1 METVNSSS
9 LKSVAELCQCCIQ
22 RTPLRKTWDVRAAMR
37 RRIQLWRTTQL
48 EELFK
53 EAEYLQILQNIDKV
67 RKNKERNTSAVCT
80 IDPEVNT
87 TEVLKLNNE
96 LNGRTSRIIPA
107 ELHSID
113 RPKITVLVVL
123 ASAASSTRNQQNRET
138 HDKEY
143 ENVPTLIINTSILST
158 SLTYLNLSSYI
169 H

>member
-1 METVNSSS
+1 
-9 LKSVAELCQCCIQ
+9 
-22 RTPLRKTWDVRAAMR
+22 
-37 RRIQLWRTTQL
+37 
-48 EELFK
+48 
-53 EAEYLQILQNIDKV
+53 
-67 RKNKERNTSAVCT
+67 
-80 IDPEVNT
+80 
-87 TEVLKLNNE
+87 
-96 LNGRTSRIIPA
+96 SRIIPA

-123 ASAASSTRNQQNRET
+123 APAASSTRNQQNRET